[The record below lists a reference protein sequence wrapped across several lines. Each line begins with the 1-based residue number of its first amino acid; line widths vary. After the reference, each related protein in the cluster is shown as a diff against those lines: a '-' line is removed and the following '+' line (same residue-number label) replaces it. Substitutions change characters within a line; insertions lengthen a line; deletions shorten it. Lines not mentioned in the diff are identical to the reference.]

1 MADTATVQTRDTAEE
16 VPLLAV
22 DMPPQA
28 TGKAMELVPLIL
40 HQHLQTVGMDR
51 NMVLTEALLILIRYD
66 HRRHVG
72 EFWFCWNRARESFRD
87 RFLSCFAYVIPR
99 TIST

>member
-1 MADTATVQTRDTAEE
+1 MAML
-16 VPLLAV
+16 LLAV

-28 TGKAMELVPLIL
+28 TDRAMELVLLIL
-40 HQHLQTVGMDR
+40 LRHRQTVDMDR

-72 EFWFCWNRARESFRD
+72 ETWFCRNRARGIFHD
-87 RFLSCFAYVIPR
+87 RCLSCVAP
-99 TIST
+99 T